1 MPAALGIHHLIIR
14 ESSPQFLAPLSF
26 GDLSSRFSVSTRC
39 DKFLN
44 YHVKVKHLA
53 PCGLHRASHDTH
65 ASTASERAAHHH
77 GGRRRSLAEATGGRL
92 QCRRAAKAVEL
103 VRVTATRGVSAAWA
117 WALAQR
123 LPPCCAPQAARGSCS
138 THLAA
143 ARFAMKLSQ
152 AELR

>member
-44 YHVKVKHLA
+44 YHVRVKHLA

-65 ASTASERAAHHH
+65 ASTARRA
-77 GGRRRSLAEATGGRL
+77 RRPPPRWSPPVTRGSNRGRL

-103 VRVTATRGVSAAWA
+103 VRVTATRGVAAAWA
-117 WALAQR
+117 WALAQQ
-123 LPPCCAPQAARGSCS
+123 LPPFCAPQAARGSCS

-152 AELR
+152 AEL

>member
-44 YHVKVKHLA
+44 YHVRVKHLA

-77 GGRRRSLAEATGGRL
+77 GGRRRSLAEATGVVYSAAAQRKRSSWFESR
-92 QCRRAAKAVEL
+92 RRAASPPHG
-103 VRVTATRGVSAAWA
+103 RGLSHNNCHRFV
-117 WALAQR
+117 
-123 LPPCCAPQAARGSCS
+123 PHMPHAARVPPVWQPRASP
-138 THLAA
+138 
-143 ARFAMKLSQ
+143 
-152 AELR
+152 